1 MCIWNVSKKNRHC
14 SLCKVSN
21 CEDRVIQG
29 RRGGKVMPT
38 LMNLRIGK
46 TSSFTADQCNA
57 VRTAICYLRRDY
69 DMNFSYSYSSDIQVT
84 RLK

>member
-1 MCIWNVSKKNRHC
+1 MCIWNVSKEQRHC
-14 SLCKVSN
+14 PLCKVSN
-21 CEDRVIQG
+21 CEERVIRG

-38 LMNLRIGK
+38 LMNLRVGK
-46 TSSFTADQCNA
+46 TCSFSADKYNA